1 VEELAPLAIARLNL
15 SENEARRRLH
25 PFRERLASETASLR
39 LEAAGVSGTP
49 VLAAEMQHEFCA
61 WAGLDPVATWQP
73 LEGLTPD
80 DLSAMRE
87 CCRGHTASVCIGN
100 LQWGARFLENLS
112 SALALKPVM
121 LSNFPRTADEEGYFE
136 LLRRNFEGVKKA
148 DTLSTQEGSR

>member
-1 VEELAPLAIARLNL
+1 
-15 SENEARRRLH
+15 
-25 PFRERLASETASLR
+25 
-39 LEAAGVSGTP
+39 
-49 VLAAEMQHEFCA
+49 MQHEFCA